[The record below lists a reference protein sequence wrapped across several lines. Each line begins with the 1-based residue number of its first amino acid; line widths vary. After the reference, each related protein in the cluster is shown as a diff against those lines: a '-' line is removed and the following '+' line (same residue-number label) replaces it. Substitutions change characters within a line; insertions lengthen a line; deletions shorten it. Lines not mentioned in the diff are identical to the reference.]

1 MFFRIKYTLNLP
13 YLCVFRRLF
22 CKFIKMRIQ
31 KLYYIFVLLNFMLF
45 SIKTAKAQE
54 KINFLESSFT
64 EVFKTANQ
72 QKKPIM
78 YMFYA
83 TWCGHCDK
91 MKKET
96 LIDPEVVQYFNKN
109 YVCAWQDME
118 VGQGPMLRKK
128 YEIKSYPAFLFFDT
142 SGVLVSQILGEFKP
156 SDLIKE
162 AQNALIP
169 EKQIPYLKKQFEKDV
184 SNAQNCLD
192 YIMALRKGRIDFD
205 GIAQRYFKTVEEK
218 DLLSDMNWKIFAN
231 GIMDIQSREF
241 KYVLSHQKEFA
252 DLISKTRV
260 DRKLTYTINEYLKPS
275 ADAGDTLNYEKRKSI
290 VLQTHYA
297 KMDSIVYA
305 NDLVAYEKSKSWN
318 KYAAAAQKFTKE
330 FYWNNQSK
338 LKEIAENIANNVSD
352 KSSLMKAA
360 EWAERA
366 LEQRELFDTYMV
378 CAKAYSKMGETE
390 KARQFAQKGKELA
403 IKNKSSYTEAEQ
415 YLK

>member
-1 MFFRIKYTLNLP
+1 
-13 YLCVFRRLF
+13 
-22 CKFIKMRIQ
+22 MRNQ
-31 KLYYIFVLLNFMLF
+31 KLFIVNILTLFFLCIFNT
-45 SIKTAKAQE
+45 SQAQE
-54 KINFLESSFT
+54 KINFLEGSFT
-64 EVFKTANQ
+64 EVLKTANQ

-142 SGVLVSQILGEFKP
+142 LGVLVSQILGEFKP

-192 YIMALRKGRIDFD
+192 YIMALRKGRMDFD
-205 GIAQRYFKTVEEK
+205 GIAQRYFETVEEK
-218 DLLSDMNWKIFAN
+218 DLLSEMNWKIFAN

-260 DRKLTYTINEYLKPS
+260 ERKLTYTINEYLKLY
-275 ADAGDTLNYEKRKSI
+275 ADAGDTLIYEKRKNK
-290 VLQTHYA
+290 VLQTQYA
-297 KMDSIVYA
+297 KLDSIVYA
-305 NDLVAYEKSKSWN
+305 NDMLAYEKSKSWD

-338 LKEIAENIANNVSD
+338 LKEIAENIANHVSD
-352 KSSLMKAA
+352 KSSLLKAA

-366 LEQRELFDTYMV
+366 LELRELFDTYMI

-390 KARQFAQKGKELA
+390 KAKQFAQKGKELA
-403 IKNKSSYTEAEQ
+403 IKNKSNYAEAEQ